1 MIDKER
7 ILDILRELDGFLEEL
22 DDAAPETLEEYLA
35 SSEKRRVCERLL
47 QLSIECVIDTAI
59 FLVRG
64 LRLGTI
70 SDEENAFTKLEAK
83 KVISKSLSKR
93 LKDMKGFRN
102 VLVHRYA
109 QLENERVYELI
120 ENNLDDF
127 EKFKEAVLKAINS
140 KSKY

>member
-7 ILDILRELDGFLEEL
+7 ILDTLRELDGFLEEL
-22 DDAAPETLEEYLA
+22 DAAMPETMEEYLA

-47 QLSIECVIDTAI
+47 QLSIECVVDASIS
-59 FLVRG
+59 LVRG

-83 KVISKSLSKR
+83 KVLSKSLSKR

-109 QLENERVYELI
+109 QLENERVYDLL
-120 ENNLDDF
+120 ENNLNDF
-127 EKFKEAVLKAINS
+127 ENFKEAVLKAV
-140 KSKY
+140 KSPS